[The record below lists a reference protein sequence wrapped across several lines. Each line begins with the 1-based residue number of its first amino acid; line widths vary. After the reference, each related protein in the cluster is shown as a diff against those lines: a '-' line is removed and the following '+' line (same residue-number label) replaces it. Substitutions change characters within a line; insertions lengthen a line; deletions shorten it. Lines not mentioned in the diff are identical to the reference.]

1 MFASLGP
8 DDFDEHRVLEFDRC
22 SGRPA
27 AVLVETSFIEC
38 VLHRA
43 EPQHARAAAF
53 WDHLD
58 LADTSIVYSGFAEF
72 EIFESAQRE
81 GPQATHQHG
90 TAWRDLLSSTQM
102 HWASVD
108 AVADDVP
115 DLMEAFGLTAAGAVH
130 VATAEHWE
138 VDGFVTVDPSFA
150 VVDKARLPLM
160 IDAAGAQHA
169 RQLRIG
175 RGS

>member
-1 MFASLGP
+1 MFESLGP
-8 DDFDEHRVLEFDRC
+8 DDFDEHRVLEFHRC

-27 AVLVETSFIEC
+27 AVVVETSFIEC

-72 EIFESAQRE
+72 EIFESAHRK
-81 GPQATHQHG
+81 GPRAARQHKS
-90 TAWRDLLSSTQM
+90 AWRDLLSSTQM

-115 DLMEAFGLTAAGAVH
+115 GLMEEFGLTAAGAVH

-138 VDGFVTVDPSFA
+138 VDGFVTVDPSFG
-150 VVDKARLPLM
+150 VVDRARLPLM
-160 IDAAGAQHA
+160 IDVEGAHLA
-169 RQLRIG
+169 RRLRT
-175 RGS
+175 S